1 MGETLNHPKEEQGL
15 THNDTVL
22 FAIFVAVRSYLTPL
36 PYGVIPRIRNPIDL
50 LGRRGGQLKM
60 GGEQRP
66 WKRWEGWAQQEGLW
80 KGTPCKHR
88 LLFQGL
94 DESCDPSGISDE
106 TVGVLF
112 VIVPT
117 GAREYTE
124 DIFSCWTLTYTY
136 VHCFILWKML
146 HFLLKYPH
154 QAGFFFVRMVR
165 KVIAV
170 ITGNVVTSYCR
181 WDSLM

>member
-1 MGETLNHPKEEQGL
+1 M
-15 THNDTVL
+15 
-22 FAIFVAVRSYLTPL
+22 AVRSYLTPL

-50 LGRRGGQLKM
+50 LGRRGGQAKM
-60 GGEQRP
+60 GGERRP

-94 DESCDPSGISDE
+94 DEESCDPSSISDE
-106 TVGVLF
+106 TVGR
-112 VIVPT
+112 ITNSTPT

-154 QAGFFFVRMVR
+154 QAGSFCPNGEKGHCSDNR
-165 KVIAV
+165 KCGN
-170 ITGNVVTSYCR
+170 ITVGEIHLCKKKIKPSAQL
-181 WDSLM
+181 S